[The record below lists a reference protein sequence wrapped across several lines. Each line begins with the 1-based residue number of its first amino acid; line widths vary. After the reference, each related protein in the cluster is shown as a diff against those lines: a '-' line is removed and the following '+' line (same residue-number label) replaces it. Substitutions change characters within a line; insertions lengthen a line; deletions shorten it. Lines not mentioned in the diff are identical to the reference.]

1 MIPNTT
7 TTIGP
12 SLHIPLVFSFYLD
25 IKLMVFIQGI
35 AVFQRFLVQLNY
47 KLERIKNLT
56 SYIDT
61 HIIYLRIKFTSLNE
75 IFNKN
80 YSYRECNRRQLL
92 NRSNH
97 EIKMASG
104 QIEGMTMFGSNFVEF
119 KEVPNLDTA
128 RKRSVKYLKVSF

>member
-1 MIPNTT
+1 MSNTT
-7 TTIGP
+7 LFGP
-12 SLHIPLVFSFYLD
+12 SLHTQLVFGFLLD
-25 IKLMVFIQGI
+25 TKPMTFIQGI
-35 AVFQRFLVQLNY
+35 AVFQRFLTQLNY
-47 KLERIKNLT
+47 KLERIKNLI
-56 SYIDT
+56 SYIGT
-61 HIIYLRIKFTSLNE
+61 NIISIRTEFTSLNE

-119 KEVPNLDTA
+119 KEVLNLDTA